1 MLQQYTVRLC
11 SEQCGTLYGNRPN
24 IKRFVL
30 LKIVMLVRMFGKL
43 LQERGENLE
52 NYLYYSDPFFAYNN
66 SLYIEKTINGKP
78 VNIKLSNF
86 LARITEDITC
96 TNGAENERFLSIVGT
111 DEKGK
116 DLPKI
121 TVPLKNFSQLDWA
134 QEYWGMNCII
144 EAGYGNRDSLRQA
157 IQSTAKYAE
166 TKTIYGTTGWWKTAD
181 GWKFCMPGNSEAE
194 VELTE
199 KTKGYSF
206 KTDSDINETMTVMKN
221 LPYSVAP
228 KNIMFTMLAYTIGSV
243 LGTFMAK
250 AGKETKTVI
259 MLYGKTGSMK
269 TTLSL
274 LINSLFG
281 RFNEDNIPMNFRD
294 TPKSI
299 LNYCFTLKDCAVII
313 DDYHPGS
320 GREQSSQDATTQALI
335 RGICNREA
343 RGTLDKNGRQ
353 RAAKRPQ
360 CNVIMTAEYLPNV
373 GESGVA
379 RFLSLEL
386 KPGDINL
393 KELTDYQKYAEDG
406 ILSHFTFLATE
417 MLKAKYLC
425 KENGVKELLEKLKS
439 TFLTNRKFYKDK
451 SDEMNFHIRP
461 RLCDDLANLKIGFEL
476 YCDTLVYYNA
486 ITEETKNEMIN
497 ALDEFLMKLALSQQS
512 LTETEQPTEIFLRKL
527 RSLIDVGKVNLIGRM
542 TAPIEKPRNLI
553 GYFDDENFYFESD
566 EAYAS
571 VIKACNDVGEHFP
584 LTQKALIKALKNEG
598 ISICSKGECT
608 RNVRVFGTPK
618 RLICISKETFNKNL
632 PPEEETIC
640 DDEELPFGPGE
651 IIFEE
656 KSGF

>member
-1 MLQQYTVRLC
+1 M
-11 SEQCGTLYGNRPN
+11 
-24 IKRFVL
+24 
-30 LKIVMLVRMFGKL
+30 
-43 LQERGENLE
+43 E

-66 SLYIEKTINGKP
+66 SLYVEKTINGKP

-116 DLPKI
+116 DLRKI
-121 TVPLKNFSQLDWA
+121 TVPLKNFAQLDWA
-134 QEYWGMNCII
+134 QEYWGINCVI
-144 EAGYGNRDSLRQA
+144 ESGYGNRDNLRQA

-166 TKTIYGTTGWWKTAD
+166 AKTIYGTTGWWETAT
-181 GWKFCMPGNSEAE
+181 GWQFCMPGNSNAE

-206 KTDSDINETMTVMKN
+206 KTDADVIETMNIMKA

-228 KNIMFTMLAYTIGSV
+228 KEIMFPMLAYSLVSI

-299 LNYCFTLKDCAVII
+299 LNYCFTLKDCEVII

-320 GREQSSQDATTQALI
+320 GREQSAQDATTQALI

-343 RGTLDKNGRQ
+343 RGALDKSGRQ

-393 KELTDYQKYAEDG
+393 SELTKFQKEAEEG
-406 ILSHFTFLATE
+406 ALSHFTFLATE
-417 MLKAKYLC
+417 MLKAKFLD

-439 TFLTNRKFYKDK
+439 GFLSNRKFYKAK
-451 SDEMNFHIRP
+451 ADEMNFHIRP
-461 RLCDDLANLKIGFEL
+461 RLCDDLANLRIGFEL
-476 YCDTLVYYNA
+476 YCETLLYYEG
-486 ITEETKNEMIN
+486 ITAETKTAMLNE
-497 ALDEFLMKLALSQQS
+497 LDEILLRLAVSQQS
-512 LTETEQPTEIFLRKL
+512 LTETEQPTEIFIRKL
-527 RSLIDVGKVNLIGRM
+527 RSLIDVGKANLVERM
-542 TAPIEKPRNLI
+542 IRPIDMPRNLV
-553 GYFDDENFYFESD
+553 GYYDDENFYFESD
-566 EAYAS
+566 AAYAA
-571 VIKACNDVGEHFP
+571 VIKSCYDVGEYFP

-598 ISICSKGECT
+598 VSICSKGECT

-618 RLICISKETFNKNL
+618 RLICISKETFNKSL
-632 PPEEETIC
+632 PPD
-640 DDEELPFGPGE
+640 DDESSEDEDLPFGPGK
-651 IIFEE
+651 IITIEE
-656 KSGF
+656 SEPEQLAFSYAAGN

>member
-1 MLQQYTVRLC
+1 M
-11 SEQCGTLYGNRPN
+11 
-24 IKRFVL
+24 
-30 LKIVMLVRMFGKL
+30 
-43 LQERGENLE
+43 E

-66 SLYIEKTINGKP
+66 SLYIERTINGKP

-116 DLPKI
+116 DLRKI
-121 TVPLKNFSQLDWA
+121 TVPLKNFAQLDWA
-134 QEYWGMNCII
+134 QEYWGINCVI
-144 EAGYGNRDSLRQA
+144 ESGYGNRDNLRQA
-157 IQSTAKYAE
+157 IQSTAKYAD
-166 TKTIYGTTGWWKTAD
+166 TKTIYGTTGWWETSD
-181 GWKFCMPGNSEAE
+181 GWQFCMPGNSNTE

-206 KTDSDINETMTVMKN
+206 KTDADITETMSLMKA

-228 KNIMFTMLAYTIGSV
+228 KEIMFPMLSYTLVSV

-320 GREQSSQDATTQALI
+320 GREQSAQDATTQALI

-343 RGTLDKNGRQ
+343 RGALDKSGRQ

-393 KELTDYQKYAEDG
+393 NELTKYQKEAEEG
-406 ILSHFTFLATE
+406 TLSHFTFLATE
-417 MLKAKYLC
+417 MLKAKYLD

-439 TFLTNRKFYKDK
+439 GFLANRKFYKSK
-451 SDEMNFHIRP
+451 ADEMNFHIRP
-461 RLCDDLANLKIGFEL
+461 RLCDDLANLRIGFEL
-476 YCDTLVYYNA
+476 YCETLLYYEG
-486 ITEETKNEMIN
+486 ITNEMKT
-497 ALDEFLMKLALSQQS
+497 AMLDELDEILLRLAVTQQS
-512 LTETEQPTEIFLRKL
+512 
-527 RSLIDVGKVNLIGRM
+527 
-542 TAPIEKPRNLI
+542 
-553 GYFDDENFYFESD
+553 
-566 EAYAS
+566 
-571 VIKACNDVGEHFP
+571 
-584 LTQKALIKALKNEG
+584 
-598 ISICSKGECT
+598 
-608 RNVRVFGTPK
+608 
-618 RLICISKETFNKNL
+618 
-632 PPEEETIC
+632 
-640 DDEELPFGPGE
+640 
-651 IIFEE
+651 
-656 KSGF
+656 

>member
-1 MLQQYTVRLC
+1 
-11 SEQCGTLYGNRPN
+11 
-24 IKRFVL
+24 
-30 LKIVMLVRMFGKL
+30 
-43 LQERGENLE
+43 
-52 NYLYYSDPFFAYNN
+52 
-66 SLYIEKTINGKP
+66 
-78 VNIKLSNF
+78 
-86 LARITEDITC
+86 
-96 TNGAENERFLSIVGT
+96 
-111 DEKGK
+111 
-116 DLPKI
+116 
-121 TVPLKNFSQLDWA
+121 
-134 QEYWGMNCII
+134 
-144 EAGYGNRDSLRQA
+144 
-157 IQSTAKYAE
+157 
-166 TKTIYGTTGWWKTAD
+166 
-181 GWKFCMPGNSEAE
+181 MPGNSNAE

-206 KTDSDINETMTVMKN
+206 KTDADVTETMNLMKV

-228 KNIMFTMLAYTIGSV
+228 KEIMFPMLTYTLVSI

-320 GREQSSQDATTQALI
+320 GREQSAQDATTQALI

-343 RGTLDKNGRQ
+343 RGALDKSGRQ

-393 KELTDYQKYAEDG
+393 NELTKYQKEAEEG
-406 ILSHFTFLATE
+406 TLSHFTFLATE
-417 MLKAKYLC
+417 MLKAKFLD

-439 TFLTNRKFYKDK
+439 GFLSNRKFYKAK
-451 SDEMNFHIRP
+451 ADEMSFHIRP
-461 RLCDDLANLKIGFEL
+461 RLCDDLANLRIGFEL
-476 YCDTLVYYNA
+476 YCDTLVYYGA
-486 ITEETKNEMIN
+486 ITEERKNDILNE
-497 ALDEFLMKLALSQQS
+497 LDEILMKLALSQQA

-527 RSLIDVGKVNLIGRM
+527 RSLIDVGKVNLISRM
-542 TAPIEKPRNLI
+542 TTPIEKPRNLI
-553 GYFDDENFYFESD
+553 GYYDDENYYFESD
-566 EAYAS
+566 EAYAAVVKS
-571 VIKACNDVGEHFP
+571 CNDVGEHFP

-598 ISICSKGECT
+598 VSICSKGECT

-618 RLICISKETFNKNL
+618 RLICISKETFNKSL
-632 PPEEETIC
+632 PP
-640 DDEELPFGPGE
+640 DEDESSEDEDLPFGPGK
-651 IIFEE
+651 IITIEE
-656 KSGF
+656 SEPEQLAFSYAAGN

>member
-1 MLQQYTVRLC
+1 M
-11 SEQCGTLYGNRPN
+11 
-24 IKRFVL
+24 
-30 LKIVMLVRMFGKL
+30 
-43 LQERGENLE
+43 E

-66 SLYIEKTINGKP
+66 SLYIERTINGKP

-86 LARITEDITC
+86 LARITEDVTC

-111 DEKGK
+111 DDKGK
-116 DLPKI
+116 DLRKI
-121 TVPLKNFSQLDWA
+121 TIPLKNFAQLDWA
-134 QEYWGMNCII
+134 QEHWGINCVI
-144 EAGYGNRDSLRQA
+144 ESGYGNRDNLRQA

-166 TKTIYGTTGWWKTAD
+166 AKTIYGTTGWWETAT
-181 GWKFCMPGNSEAE
+181 GWQFCMPGNSNAE
-194 VELTE
+194 VDLTE

-206 KTDSDINETMTVMKN
+206 KTDADITETMNLMKA

-228 KNIMFTMLAYTIGSV
+228 KEIMFPMLAYTLVSI
-243 LGTFMAK
+243 LGTFMAR

-320 GREQSSQDATTQALI
+320 GREQSAQDATTQALI

-343 RGTLDKNGRQ
+343 RGALDKSGRQ

-393 KELTDYQKYAEDG
+393 NELTKYQKEAE
-406 ILSHFTFLATE
+406 
-417 MLKAKYLC
+417 
-425 KENGVKELLEKLKS
+425 
-439 TFLTNRKFYKDK
+439 
-451 SDEMNFHIRP
+451 
-461 RLCDDLANLKIGFEL
+461 
-476 YCDTLVYYNA
+476 
-486 ITEETKNEMIN
+486 
-497 ALDEFLMKLALSQQS
+497 
-512 LTETEQPTEIFLRKL
+512 
-527 RSLIDVGKVNLIGRM
+527 
-542 TAPIEKPRNLI
+542 
-553 GYFDDENFYFESD
+553 
-566 EAYAS
+566 
-571 VIKACNDVGEHFP
+571 
-584 LTQKALIKALKNEG
+584 
-598 ISICSKGECT
+598 
-608 RNVRVFGTPK
+608 
-618 RLICISKETFNKNL
+618 
-632 PPEEETIC
+632 
-640 DDEELPFGPGE
+640 
-651 IIFEE
+651 
-656 KSGF
+656 